1 MCLILYVPKR
11 VPIRIWDWI
20 RVAWEHNPHGAG
32 YAIWSPS
39 AQAWLVRK
47 GLMSPETLTSALR
60 ADGVRK
66 GARARL
72 VLHLRMASAGAISEE
87 MTHPHEVRLSEG
99 RKAWLFHNGH
109 VSALARAGRCVDQ
122 SDTARLA
129 NELKGYSLTEASA
142 ILRFLSETMGAGRF
156 ALCVEGEPEPVLV
169 GTYERVKHALA
180 SNTYSLLPPLPAR
193 KQARVWADVP
203 TCVPPWYGL
212 GEPEPTGYVPVC
224 YACHEGSKHDSAW
237 VSTQR
242 ACVICSRATFQ
253 RVRVD
258 ALKPEIF
265 EA

>member
-1 MCLILYVPKR
+1 MCLILYVPKHVPPR
-11 VPIRIWDWI
+11 VWDWL
-20 RVAWEHNPHGAG
+20 RTAWEHNPHGAG

-39 AQAWLVRK
+39 AQTWLVRK

-72 VLHLRMASAGAISEE
+72 VLHLRMASAGAISED

-109 VSALARAGRCVDQ
+109 VGALARVGRRVDQ

-142 ILRFLSETMGAGRF
+142 ILRFLSEAMGAGKF
-156 ALCVEGEPEPVLV
+156 ALCVEGEHEPVLV

-180 SNTYSLLPPLPAR
+180 SNTYSLLPPH
-193 KQARVWADVP
+193 KQTSRVCPDVP
-203 TCVPPWYGL
+203 TCGPPWYGVS
-212 GEPEPTGYVPVC
+212 EPTGYVPVC